1 VIEYNVGEDPTS
13 PIKSVVITLEGRELG
28 GRVSEGNDAPNKLV
42 AAIRDEIDDRI
53 SALYSEKITAS
64 FDE

>member
-13 PIKSVVITLEGRELG
+13 PTKSVVITLEGREIG
-28 GRVSEGNDAPNKLV
+28 WRVSEGNDVPNKFV
-42 AAIRDEIDDRI
+42 AAIPDEIDDRI
-53 SALYSEKITAS
+53 RALYSEKVTAS